1 MGNETPQNE
10 QTFSAFIPCSWPKL
24 SVEFEGRVN
33 EEENKEI
40 VGESL
45 EPDQLARA
53 QTAHQYVIVLKT
65 DVISFNSLFP

>member
-45 EPDQLARA
+45 EPDQFARTE
-53 QTAHQYVIVLKT
+53 TAHQYEIVLKT
-65 DVISFNSLFP
+65 DVIPFNSLFP